1 MKPPCDLHLHS
12 CYSDGKLSPRIL
24 VRRARDAGL
33 SAVSITDHDSIEGQE
48 EALWA
53 GGVYGIEV
61 LSGVEF
67 SARQDSFQIHII
79 GYCFDLGHK
88 GLKERLHFLAEARV
102 TRAKSIVDRLV
113 DQGIRVS
120 FDEVLAEG
128 CRGTIGRPH
137 IARIL
142 LRNGVIGEIQEA
154 FDRFIGRGRPA
165 YVAKTV
171 LPLEEIF
178 HLIADAGGVA
188 VWAHPGPAIRR
199 RAILDRL
206 CGLGVR
212 GLEVWHPNHTPSI
225 ERDIENASLKRGL
238 ICTGGS
244 DYHFRDAMK
253 ADVGEVTAP
262 YESAAALRKAACAM
276 RDT

>member
-1 MKPPCDLHLHS
+1 M
-12 CYSDGKLSPRIL
+12 
-24 VRRARDAGL
+24 RAG
-33 SAVSITDHDSIEGQE
+33 S
-48 EALWA
+48 
-53 GGVYGIEV
+53 VYGIDV

-67 SARQDSFQIHII
+67 SARQDSLQIHVL
-79 GYCFDLGHK
+79 GYCFDLGHE
-88 GLKERLHFLAEARV
+88 GLQGRLRYLAEARV
-102 TRAKSIVDRLV
+102 TRAQSIIERLV

-128 CRGTIGRPH
+128 GGGTIGRPH

-142 LRNGVIGEIQEA
+142 LRSGVIGHIQEA

-165 YVAKTV
+165 YVSKTV

-188 VWAHPGPAIRR
+188 VWAHPGPAIKR
-199 RAILDRL
+199 RAILGRL
-206 CGLGVR
+206 CRLGVR
-212 GLEVWHPNHTPSI
+212 GLEVWHPNHTPAI
-225 ERDIENASLKRGL
+225 EEDIENAALKRGL

-262 YESAAALRKAACAM
+262 YESAAALRKAACAV
-276 RDT
+276 RDS

>member
-12 CYSDGKLSPRIL
+12 CYSDGKLTPRLL

-33 SAVSITDHDSIEGQE
+33 SAVSITDHDSIGGQE
-48 EALWA
+48 EAAWA
-53 GGVYGIEV
+53 GGVYGIDV

-67 SARQDSFQIHII
+67 SARQDSLQIHII
-79 GYCFDLGHK
+79 GYCFDLGHRE
-88 GLKERLHFLAEARV
+88 LEERLRYLAEERV
-102 TRAKSIVDRLV
+102 KRAQSIIERLAG
-113 DQGIRVS
+113 QGIRIS
-120 FDEVLAEG
+120 LEEVLAEG
-128 CRGTIGRPH
+128 GGGTIGRPH

-142 LRNGVIGEIQEA
+142 LRNGVIGDIQEA
-154 FDRFIGRGRPA
+154 FDRFIGHGRPA

-171 LPLEEIF
+171 LPLDEIF

-199 RAILDRL
+199 RAVLDRL

-225 ERDIENASLKRGL
+225 ERDIESAALKRGL

-262 YESAAALRKAACAM
+262 YESAAALRKAACAL